1 MYKTILIFVCS
12 FFLFPSSEI
21 IAQKT
26 IRLFFM
32 GGQSNMDGYGFNKDL
47 PASLNKSFR
56 NVWIFHGNPAPD
68 GNRAGGLGKW
78 EPLRPG
84 HGVGFKFD
92 GQNNLLSDRFG
103 AELSFAKRLTE
114 LYPGDQIAII
124 KYSRG
129 GTSIDSVAAGEYGS
143 WDPDYPGINQ
153 YDHFL
158 KTLRNALQSSDIN
171 NDGQVDNLIPSGI
184 IWMQGESDANM
195 TEAVANRYYENLY
208 QLMQLMRAAFR
219 EKNLPVILGKI
230 SDSWTDTDGLV
241 WDHGDLVQAAQEKF
255 VRLDGHAD
263 IIRTTKYYRYSDV
276 AHYNSNGY
284 VDMGLKF
291 AEALFY
297 LPKE

>member
-1 MYKTILIFVCS
+1 MYRSIFLVWCL
-12 FFLFPSSEI
+12 FLFLHTGL
-21 IAQKT
+21 AGQNT

-32 GGQSNMDGYGFNKDL
+32 GGQSNMDGYGYNADL

-84 HGVGFKFD
+84 HGVGFKYD
-92 GQNNLLSDRFG
+92 GENNLLSDRFG
-103 AELSFAKRLTE
+103 PELSFAKRLSE

-129 GTSIDSVAAGEYGS
+129 GTSIDSVAAGENGS

-158 KTLRNALQSSDIN
+158 KTVRQAMEVIDLN
-171 NDGQVDNLIPSGI
+171 NDGQADQLIPSGI
-184 IWMQGESDANM
+184 IWMQGESDANY
-195 TEAVANRYYENLY
+195 TEEVASRYYENLY
-208 QLMQLMRAAFR
+208 QLMQLMRATFR
-219 EKNLPVILGKI
+219 AKNMPVILGKI

-241 WDHGDLVQAAQEKF
+241 WDYGDVVQAAQEKF
-255 VRLDGHAD
+255 VKLDGHAD

-297 LPKE
+297 LPK